1 MSLTDDFKNALA
13 AWASG
18 VSVVTVN
25 NGGELYGL
33 TVSSFSSVSLD
44 PPLVL
49 VCLNNGNRLPE
60 MIDEAGRFAV
70 SILER
75 GQEEAS
81 NSFASRGREP
91 TEDMEALGCVS
102 TESGT
107 PVVRGAMGWVSCE
120 LHGRFV
126 QGDHTIFV
134 GQVVEA
140 SADPEGKPLLY
151 FRRAYRGVEG
161 L

>member
-1 MSLTDDFKNALA
+1 
-13 AWASG
+13 
-18 VSVVTVN
+18 
-25 NGGELYGL
+25 
-33 TVSSFSSVSLD
+33 
-44 PPLVL
+44 
-49 VCLNNGNRLPE
+49 
-60 MIDEAGRFAV
+60 
-70 SILER
+70 
-75 GQEEAS
+75 
-81 NSFASRGREP
+81 
-91 TEDMEALGCVS
+91 MEALGCEP

-134 GQVVEA
+134 GRVVEA

-151 FRRAYRGVEG
+151 FRRAYRGVDG

>member
-1 MSLTDDFKNALA
+1 VSLPSDFKNALS

-25 NGGELYGL
+25 EGGMFYGL
-33 TVSSFSSVSLD
+33 TVSSFSSLSLD

-49 VCLNNGNRLPE
+49 VCLSNNNRLPE
-60 MIDEAGRFAV
+60 MIQEAGTFSV

-75 GQEEAS
+75 AQEDAS
-81 NSFASRGREP
+81 TLFASRGREP
-91 TEDMEALGCVS
+91 TPDIAELGCRL
-102 TESGT
+102 TDTGA
-107 PVVRGAMGWVSCE
+107 PVVDGAMGWVACR
-120 LHGRFV
+120 LHNSIE

-134 GQVVEA
+134 GEVIEA

-151 FRRAYRGVEG
+151 FRRAYWGVDG